1 MNCDGK
7 YKYIIRNNREIKID
21 GKSLF
26 YKRYLSK
33 GINYTKD
40 LLYGRTNIDSLN
52 IFEGVKSLNSNIL
65 TWTGLRHA
73 VPLNL
78 RTHPHSFT
86 VILDL
91 ENFTCR
97 NYSSLLIRF
106 KYEKPKKWAKI
117 KEEFDLEDNRILEA
131 FSLPIRVCSEP
142 YLRSFQYKVL
152 NSILFTNEILFKIGY
167 IPSPNCSFCQ
177 DTKETRNHVLFTCP
191 FSYYFWMDVIPKIL
205 NNISSCR
212 CLLLS
217 DVIIG
222 ILKEGMDL
230 VNNAIIVGNSYLWS
244 CSHKD
249 INRQLVTLRK
259 FLKRNTK
266 LKNILLSNRI
276 ELFLSV
282 KKWKSF
288 EGLFLRG

>member
-78 RTHPHSFT
+78 RTHPYSFT

-91 ENFTCR
+91 ENFTC
-97 NYSSLLIRF
+97 
-106 KYEKPKKWAKI
+106 
-117 KEEFDLEDNRILEA
+117 
-131 FSLPIRVCSEP
+131 
-142 YLRSFQYKVL
+142 
-152 NSILFTNEILFKIGY
+152 
-167 IPSPNCSFCQ
+167 
-177 DTKETRNHVLFTCP
+177 
-191 FSYYFWMDVIPKIL
+191 
-205 NNISSCR
+205 
-212 CLLLS
+212 
-217 DVIIG
+217 
-222 ILKEGMDL
+222 
-230 VNNAIIVGNSYLWS
+230 
-244 CSHKD
+244 
-249 INRQLVTLRK
+249 
-259 FLKRNTK
+259 
-266 LKNILLSNRI
+266 
-276 ELFLSV
+276 
-282 KKWKSF
+282 
-288 EGLFLRG
+288 